1 MCFHESVG
9 MGGEMVKAVIAVG
22 GLAVSLSIAIVIGSQ
37 LASGRGDVELTSG
50 VRISPYEIMLKFDAT
65 QPPDD
70 IKDFI

>member
-1 MCFHESVG
+1 

-22 GLAVSLSIAIVIGSQ
+22 GLAVSLSMAIVIGSH

-50 VRISPYEIMLKFDAT
+50 ARISPYEIMLKFDAT
-65 QPPDD
+65 QPQDD